1 VHRIAVQQ
9 LGDVW
14 YGVALTDALIS
25 ACAFSLTGRGDLVRQ
40 LVHSLHHGA
49 RFEEVRAEG
58 YASTVLAAMH
68 AVFEGEPVA
77 QTYPVELDRLPPFTR
92 TVLALT
98 AQIPRGRVATYGGLA
113 EAAGNGRA
121 ARAVGAAQASNPF
134 APLVPCHRVVDSQ
147 LRLHGYGGGLAVKR
161 ALLEREGVTFEGD
174 RVARSCLWTPE
185 RP

>member
-1 VHRIAVQQ
+1 MHRIAVQQ

-14 YGVALTDALIS
+14 YGVALKGAIIS
-25 ACAFSLTGRGDLVRQ
+25 TCGFSLKGRGDLVRQ
-40 LVHSLHHGA
+40 LVHSLPHGA
-49 RFEEVRAEG
+49 TFEEARAEG
-58 YASTVLAAMH
+58 YASSVLTAMR
-68 AVFEGEPVA
+68 AIFEGEPVET
-77 QTYPVELDRLPPFTR
+77 TYPIELDRLPPFTR

-113 EAAGNGRA
+113 KAAGNSRA

-161 ALLEREGVTFEGD
+161 GLLEREGVIFEGD
-174 RVARSCLWTPE
+174 RVARTCLWTPA
-185 RP
+185 RS